1 MRPLCTP
8 LFILSTV
15 GWVGAPGA
23 FLGGFAPTAPESGR
37 SARSWLCHDRRPG
50 LLSCE
55 KKVGKD
61 SPGTSWSLDLRH
73 KGEDPLGFPRP
84 SALAVLVEGKKA
96 RGILGAIPAE
106 PRIENRE
113 CDPRFSLG
121 RNKDRLAHQL
131 KVANR
136 AGFVAETLSRGLRHR
151 RRGSEASP

>member
-1 MRPLCTP
+1 M
-8 LFILSTV
+8 I
-15 GWVGAPGA
+15 
-23 FLGGFAPTAPESGR
+23 
-37 SARSWLCHDRRPG
+37 
-50 LLSCE
+50 
-55 KKVGKD
+55 
-61 SPGTSWSLDLRH
+61 
-73 KGEDPLGFPRP
+73 PRP

>member
-1 MRPLCTP
+1 MPPLCTP
-8 LFILSTV
+8 PFLFSLPRV
-15 GWVGAPGA
+15 GGTSS
-23 FLGGFAPTAPESGR
+23 FLFGGFAPTVPESGR
-37 SARSWLCHDRRPG
+37 SAPHPG

-113 CDPRFSLG
+113 CDPRCSLE

-136 AGFVAETLSRGLRHR
+136 AGFVAETLSRGLWHR

>member
-1 MRPLCTP
+1 MGAPEVRPLCSP

-37 SARSWLCHDRRPG
+37 SAPRPG

-113 CDPRFSLG
+113 CDPRCSLE

>member
-1 MRPLCTP
+1 MPPLCTP
-8 LFILSTV
+8 PFLFSLPRV
-15 GWVGAPGA
+15 GGTYS
-23 FLGGFAPTAPESGR
+23 FLLGGFAPTAPESGR

-55 KKVGKD
+55 KKVDKD